1 MDLKNAKALVT
12 GGSMGIGLAT
22 AKLLAQRGARV
33 AICGRDEKRVKQAA
47 GGFGGLGIAA
57 DVKDEA
63 AVKRMVETVVR
74 EFGDYN
80 VLINNAGFGAFAPLL
95 ETTADGFR
103 SVWETNVLGAMLVG
117 RESARYFVTREAGEG
132 GGHIINIASTAAL
145 RGFAGGSTY
154 VSSKFALTGLTEC
167 WRLEL
172 RTRNIRVMQ
181 VNPSEVQTD
190 FVANSGRPAR
200 PQGNPT
206 KLVAEDIAHVIASML
221 ELDDRGFVTDAT
233 VWATNPR

>member
-1 MDLKNAKALVT
+1 MDLKHAKALVT
-12 GGSMGIGLAT
+12 GGSQGIGLST
-22 AKLLAQRGARV
+22 AQLLAQRGAKV
-33 AICGRDEKRVKQAA
+33 AICGRDQGRVKAA
-47 GGFGGLGIAA
+47 AASFGGLGLSV

-63 AVKRMVETVVR
+63 AVKRMVESVVH

-95 ETTADGFR
+95 DTTVEVFR

-117 RESARYFVTREAGEG
+117 RESARYFMTREAGEG
-132 GGHIINIASTAAL
+132 GGNIVNIASTAAL
-145 RGFAGGSTY
+145 RGFPGGSTY

-172 RTRNIRVMQ
+172 RDKHIRVMQ

-200 PQGNPT
+200 AKGNPT
-206 KLVAEDIAHVIASML
+206 KLIGEDIAHVIVSML
-221 ELDDRGFVTDAT
+221 ELDDRGLVVDST
-233 VWATNPR
+233 VWAANPK